1 MPKFRRSLAKVKAL
15 NSDALPTDHE
25 RTHLWPNT
33 LFVDDEY
40 LKSGASGYGK
50 VWRVHSVVIDN
61 KHKGNEKYMDYQLM
75 YYDINKDRLG
85 PPCSCEVHSG
95 GVGCQMESSTVKEVV
110 EWCEKYGEDIPP
122 SL

>member
-1 MPKFRRSLAKVKAL
+1 MAAPGHGPNQAQMGPFACGATFEGIAGATLGLPKFKRSLAKVKAL

-61 KHKGNEKYMDYQLM
+61 KHKGNEKYIHGLPAYVL
-75 YYDINKDRLG
+75 
-85 PPCSCEVHSG
+85 
-95 GVGCQMESSTVKEVV
+95 
-110 EWCEKYGEDIPP
+110 
-122 SL
+122 

>member
-1 MPKFRRSLAKVKAL
+1 
-15 NSDALPTDHE
+15 
-25 RTHLWPNT
+25 
-33 LFVDDEY
+33 
-40 LKSGASGYGK
+40 
-50 VWRVHSVVIDN
+50 
-61 KHKGNEKYMDYQLM
+61 MDYQLM

-110 EWCEKYGEDIPP
+110 EWCEKYGKDIPP